1 MSNDVKGLLEVNR
14 ELILQV
20 ASEARTAGR
29 EPVVVVCAATWGRG
43 IDPEALLALKAGAHR
58 FGYNSSVVAAPE
70 RGALAGYLNETAKQ
84 QLDQGSANQGRFLVL
99 CAAYGKTKT
108 DWWAFQESE
117 ENPDVELF

>member
-20 ASEARTAGR
+20 ASEARSASR
-29 EPVVVVCAATWGRG
+29 EPVVVICAATWGRG
-43 IDPEALLALKAGAHR
+43 IDPDALLALKAGPHR
-58 FGYNSSVVAAPE
+58 FGYNSSVVAAPNQE
-70 RGALAGYLNETAKQ
+70 ALNGYLNEAAKQ
-84 QLDQGSANQGRFLVL
+84 HLAQGASNPGRFLVL

-117 ENPDVELF
+117 EDSDVELF